1 MVLCLKKAKK
11 ESKNGKK
18 KDWNQFT
25 KEYCSN
31 EINNVNE
38 STDQQMD
45 QDISTIIIWYT
56 SCTMSHSNESLPYT
70 LWVPYF

>member
-1 MVLCLKKAKK
+1 MVLRLKKVKK

-18 KDWNQFT
+18 KDWNQFI
-25 KEYCSN
+25 KGCCSN

-45 QDISTIIIWYT
+45 QDIYTIIIWYT
-56 SCTMSHSNESLPYT
+56 
-70 LWVPYF
+70 